1 MHQKYILYIS
11 LFFIQFCSYQK
22 VEILSNNENQDIYS
36 ILESLSDSIVKK
48 LESHEIQT
56 LAIMSYTDL
65 NEKNSQMGS
74 YISDEI
80 TLQLFLKE
88 KYQIIE
94 REQIDYVIGE
104 QKLNASGLINET
116 SAIEIGNILSADAII
131 LGTISDVNNNIII
144 NTKVVSSITG
154 EIIFIDKTTL
164 LKTNEFNVT
173 INNNQNT
180 TDTENLDTFSIRG
193 ENYKKSLKKLS
204 RNLIKCIENNDYTCY
219 SKFIPNKDQ
228 LRKIILIKNRE
239 NKSDRKQ
246 KIKQL
251 NLEYKKYIK
260 KNKLNFLQISN
271 YLIKRNINWDDLKI
285 EKISFN
291 VIKNYDQKKLFE
303 IDLILN
309 DQKKYFHISY
319 KAFMLNGKWIINDI
333 QIKRK

>member
-1 MHQKYILYIS
+1 MLQKYILYIS

-22 VEILSNNENQDIYS
+22 VEISSNNENQDIYS

-48 LESHEIQT
+48 LEYHEIQT

-219 SKFIPNKDQ
+219 LKFIPNKDQ

-239 NKSDRKQ
+239 NKSDRRQ

-251 NLEYKKYIK
+251 NLEYKKYLK

-271 YLIKRNINWDDLKI
+271 HLIKRNINWDDLKI